1 MTKARTLAAWG
12 GLPIEEADRAIALAL
27 QSNDPAAII
36 AMLEDW
42 L

>member
-1 MTKARTLAAWG
+1 VAWG
-12 GLPIEEADRAIALAL
+12 GLPLHEADQAIALAL
-27 QSNDPAAII
+27 QSGDPAAII